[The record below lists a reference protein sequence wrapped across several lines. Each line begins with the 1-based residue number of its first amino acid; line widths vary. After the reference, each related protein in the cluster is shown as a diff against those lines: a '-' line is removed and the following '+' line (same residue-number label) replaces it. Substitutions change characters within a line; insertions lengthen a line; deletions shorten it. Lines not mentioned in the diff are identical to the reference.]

1 VLIGALSK
9 KRLDFRAR
17 LPLLS
22 GLAEPMHM
30 LDIMKPKCN
39 LFSAAAAGV
48 LLATLVPTAA
58 MAQQSGCAGDFQKL
72 MGPRQALI
80 ERINGFQKRK
90 PTPQQACST
99 LGQLV
104 AADARVGKWVD
115 ENKDWCQIPDQLV
128 EQLKTGAG
136 QAQRA
141 RGQACGAAKQQ
152 AAMVARAR
160 AQQRAQQGGGGAAP
174 PVGSGV
180 RLPSGA
186 L

>member
-1 VLIGALSK
+1 MRTSLIA
-9 KRLDFRAR
+9 FAT
-17 LPLLS
+17 
-22 GLAEPMHM
+22 
-30 LDIMKPKCN
+30 
-39 LFSAAAAGV
+39 AASV
-48 LLATLVPTAA
+48 LLLAAPSA
-58 MAQQSGCAGDFQKL
+58 MAQASSCTDDFQKL

-80 ERINGFQKRK
+80 ERINGFQKRR
-90 PTPQQACST
+90 PSPQQACTT

-104 AADARVGKWVD
+104 SADARLGKWVD
-115 ENKDWCQIPDQLV
+115 ENKDWCQIPDQMV

-152 AAMVARAR
+152 SAAIARAR
-160 AQQRAQQGGGGAAP
+160 AQQRNAQGGGAP